1 METRELI
8 KSFVEKNGLIGH
20 HIASYNEF
28 IENGL
33 QRVVD
38 EMQVITPEIEG
49 FEIHLG
55 NIKVG
60 KPSVKEANGQVRTI
74 MPNESRLRDLN
85 YAAPILLEMTPIRN
99 ETEMEKIRPKIGEIP
114 VMLKSNICNLTE
126 LTKGKNAEE
135 VRKELF
141 KAGEDPDDP
150 GGYFIVN
157 GTERVLVLVEDL
169 AANKMNMEK
178 ITIGTY
184 TDSVRVFSESGWVR
198 RRNSIDRKKDGSLVI
213 DMPPFSKPVP
223 FIIGMRALGIE
234 RDSDIVKVVS
244 EDPRVTT
251 ELYVSFEEATEAES
265 MEDALDYLGKRVAF
279 GQSRSD
285 RIERAKRVLD
295 SFLLPHMGTS
305 QEDRKK
311 KAFYLA
317 KMAERTIKLH
327 LGMMDVDDKD
337 HYANKR
343 LRLAGSLLE
352 DLFRVAFRALINNTV
367 YSLEKAYKRNRK
379 ISVLTAIRSNFLTE
393 RIQHAIATGAW
404 VGNRQGVSQHLD
416 RMNYLAA
423 LSHRRRVRSLL
434 STTQP
439 HFEARDLHATHWG
452 RLCPNETP
460 EGSNIGLVKNLAI
473 TAKITNAADDALI
486 EDTLRKKGIVIQ
498 EKKK

>member
-1 METRELI
+1 MENKKQLI
-8 KSFVEKNGLIGH
+8 RSFVEKNGLIEH
-20 HIASYNEF
+20 QIASYNEF

-38 EMQVITPEIEG
+38 EMQVVNPEIEG
-49 FEIHLG
+49 FEIHLEK
-55 NIKVG
+55 IKVG
-60 KPSVKEANGQVRTI
+60 KPSVKEANGQLRPIT
-74 MPNESRLRDLN
+74 PNEARLRDLN
-85 YAAPILLEMTPIRN
+85 YAAPIYLEMTPIKN
-99 ETEMEKIRPKIGEIP
+99 ETEMEKIKPKIGEIP
-114 VMLKSNICNLTE
+114 VMLKSNICNLTGKSREE
-126 LTKGKNAEE
+126 LI
-135 VRKELF
+135 
-141 KAGEDPDDP
+141 KAAEDPDDP

-157 GTERVLVLVEDL
+157 GTERALVLVEDL

-178 ITIGTY
+178 ILIGTY

-198 RRNSIDRKKDGSLVI
+198 RRNSVERKKDGSLVI
-213 DMPPFSKPVP
+213 EMPPFSKPIP
-223 FIIGMRALGIE
+223 FIVGMRALGVE
-234 RDSDIVKVVS
+234 KDAEIVKAVS
-244 EDPRVTT
+244 LDPRVTN
-251 ELYVSFEEATEAES
+251 ELYVSFEEAVEGES
-265 MEDALDYLGKRVAF
+265 MDDALDFLGKRVAF
-279 GQSRSD
+279 GQNRPE
-285 RIERAKRVLD
+285 RIERAQRVLD

-305 QEDRKK
+305 AADRRRKGY
-311 KAFYLA
+311 YLA
-317 KMAERTIKLH
+317 KMAERAIKLH
-327 LGMMDVDDKD
+327 LGIFDVDDKD
-337 HYANKR
+337 HYTNKR
-343 LRLAGSLLE
+343 LRLSGGMLE

-416 RMNYLAA
+416 RMNSLAA

-473 TAKITNAADDALI
+473 TAKITSGADDALI
-486 EDTLRKKGIVIQ
+486 EETLRKKNITIQ